1 VSIIRKISIGPDYM
15 KSMHYMVGQEILDK
29 TWKINTIRV
38 ENDGSICVW
47 IIKEGEIIRWK
58 SFSPTMPIAVEYKI
72 DY

>member
-38 ENDGSICVW
+38 ESDGSICVW
-47 IIKEGEIIRWK
+47 IIKDGEIIRWK
-58 SFSPTMPIAVEYKI
+58 SFSPTMPIAIEYKI

>member
-15 KSMHYMVGQEILDK
+15 KCMHYMVGQEILDK

-38 ENDGSICVW
+38 ELDGSIWVW

-58 SFSPTMPIAVEYKI
+58 SFSPTMPIAIEYKI

>member
-15 KSMHYMVGQEILDK
+15 KSMHYMVGQEVLDK
-29 TWKINTIRV
+29 TWKINTIRI

-47 IIKEGEIIRWK
+47 IIKDGEIIRWK
-58 SFSPTMPIAVEYKI
+58 SFSPTMPIAIEYKI

>member
-15 KSMHYMVGQEILDK
+15 KCMHYMVGQEILDK

-38 ENDGSICVW
+38 ESGGSICVW

-58 SFSPTMPIAVEYKI
+58 SFSPTMPIAIEYKI

>member
-15 KSMHYMVGQEILDK
+15 KSMHYMVGQEILDR

-38 ENDGSICVW
+38 ESDGSICVW

-58 SFSPTMPIAVEYKI
+58 SFSPTMPIAIEYKI

>member
-38 ENDGSICVW
+38 ESDGSICVW

-58 SFSPTMPIAVEYKI
+58 SFSPTMPIAIEYKI

>member
-1 VSIIRKISIGPDYM
+1 M
-15 KSMHYMVGQEILDK
+15 KCMHYMVGQEILDK

-38 ENDGSICVW
+38 ESDGSICVW

-58 SFSPTMPIAVEYKI
+58 SFYPTMPIAIEYKI

>member
-15 KSMHYMVGQEILDK
+15 KSMHYMVGQEVLDK
-29 TWKINTIRV
+29 TWKINTIRI

-47 IIKEGEIIRWK
+47 IVKDGEIIRWK
-58 SFSPTMPIAVEYKI
+58 SFSPTMPIAIEYKI

>member
-15 KSMHYMVGQEILDK
+15 KCMHYMVGQEILDK

-38 ENDGSICVW
+38 ESDGSICVW

-58 SFSPTMPIAVEYKI
+58 SFSPTMPIAIEYKI

>member
-47 IIKEGEIIRWK
+47 IIKDGEIIRWK
-58 SFSPTMPIAVEYKI
+58 SFSNTMPIAIEYKI

>member
-1 VSIIRKISIGPDYM
+1 M

-38 ENDGSICVW
+38 ESDGNICVW

-58 SFSPTMPIAVEYKI
+58 SFSPTMPIAIEYKI

>member
-15 KSMHYMVGQEILDK
+15 KSMHYMVGQEILDR

-38 ENDGSICVW
+38 ESDNSICVW
-47 IIKEGEIIRWK
+47 IIKDGEIIRWK
-58 SFSPTMPIAVEYKI
+58 SFSPTMPIAIEYKI

>member
-58 SFSPTMPIAVEYKI
+58 SFSPTMPIAIEYKI

>member
-29 TWKINTIRV
+29 TWKINTIRI

-58 SFSPTMPIAVEYKI
+58 SFSPTMPIAIEYKI

>member
-1 VSIIRKISIGPDYM
+1 
-15 KSMHYMVGQEILDK
+15 MHYMVGQEILDR

-38 ENDGSICVW
+38 ESDNSICVW

-58 SFSPTMPIAVEYKI
+58 SFSPTMPIAIEYKI

>member
-1 VSIIRKISIGPDYM
+1 MSIIRKISIGPDYM

-47 IIKEGEIIRWK
+47 IIKDGEIIRWK
-58 SFSPTMPIAVEYKI
+58 SFSNTMPIAIEYKI

>member
-58 SFSPTMPIAVEYKI
+58 SFSNTMPIAIEYKI

>member
-1 VSIIRKISIGPDYM
+1 MSIIRKISIGPDYM
-15 KSMHYMVGQEILDK
+15 KCMHYMVGQEILDK

-38 ENDGSICVW
+38 ESDGSICVW

-58 SFSPTMPIAVEYKI
+58 SFSPTMPIAIEYKI

>member
-29 TWKINTIRV
+29 TWKINTIRI

-47 IIKEGEIIRWK
+47 IIKDGEIIRWK
-58 SFSPTMPIAVEYKI
+58 SFSPTMPIAIEYKI

>member
-47 IIKEGEIIRWK
+47 IIKDGEIIRWK
-58 SFSPTMPIAVEYKI
+58 SFSPTMPIAIEYKI

>member
-38 ENDGSICVW
+38 ESDGSLCVW
-47 IIKEGEIIRWK
+47 IIKDGEIIRWK
-58 SFSPTMPIAVEYKI
+58 SFSPTMPIAIEYKI